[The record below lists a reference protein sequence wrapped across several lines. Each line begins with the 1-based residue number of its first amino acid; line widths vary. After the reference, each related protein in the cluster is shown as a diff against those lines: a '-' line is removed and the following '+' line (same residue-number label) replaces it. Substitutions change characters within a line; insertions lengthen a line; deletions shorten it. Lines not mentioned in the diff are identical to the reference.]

1 MALGLMTMSAQAG
14 PSAGGLKLEAD
25 AMPVQRVAS
34 RQVAGPGRHFRHIQN
49 RRRIQRHIQIQR
61 HKPSPPYGV
70 GHLPPAPPGIT
81 PPPRRPSPPDRV
93 GHHPS
98 APPGITPPPRRP
110 SPLTIL
116 LPRHHDLHVQWI
128 GWCNGKWGTDPWCR
142 KWFWWCA
149 TYYPTYVNCSTCAAT
164 IPYTPVT
171 DAYPVSAPPGCT
183 TCEPIKTAEVCDK
196 CSWVYAKW
204 QATQDPEWKANYD
217 DCLAGR
223 VVTADAR

>member
-1 MALGLMTMSAQAG
+1 MLSLVQRKALYPLGAGMALGLMTMSAQAG

-25 AMPVQRVAS
+25 AMPVQRFAS

-70 GHLPPAPPGIT
+70 GHLPPALPGIT
-81 PPPRRPSPPDRV
+81 PARHFRHA
-93 GHHPS
+93 HH
-98 APPGITPPPRRP
+98 
-110 SPLTIL
+110 
-116 LPRHHDLHVQWI
+116 LHVQWI

-171 DAYPVSAPPGCT
+171 DAYPVSAPPACT